1 MATTT
6 ADPKISLAD
15 AGPCRKKLAFEIP
28 APTVAEALE
37 TAFAAYAT
45 NAALPGFRKGKA
57 PKGLIERMFGKTA
70 REEARN
76 RLVSEAYQ
84 KAMEQHKLRVVGDP
98 EGGQDLADAVLSP
111 EKPLSFTLEVE
122 VAPEFAMP
130 ALENIPVKKP
140 TFSVSDE
147 MLSEELQR
155 IATHEGELVERETGE
170 PGDYCTGKGVILDEA
185 GKNVLEI
192 DGAVIQVPDA
202 KSKGKGAIMG
212 VLVDDFAKQIG
223 APKAGQTLKV
233 KAKGPANHEVIA
245 IQGKP
250 ITIEFEVTRVD
261 RIQPVALGE
270 LAQRL
275 GIETEDR
282 LRDAVRQRLEMR
294 TNVRQQAA
302 MRRQLA
308 DHLLSSVKMELPTRL
323 SERQAARNL
332 ERRRLEL
339 MYRGFPPMQVEQQI
353 AEMRAASNDAAAREL
368 KLFFL
373 LDRVATDLKVQVSEN
388 EINQRIVQMAV
399 DRGERPDRLRNELIR
414 NNQVGMLVQQV
425 REHKAMDALLAKAA
439 ITEVSPEEFE
449 KAGAAE

>member
-28 APTVAEALE
+28 APTVAEALQ
-37 TAFAAYAT
+37 TAYAAYME

-57 PKGLIERMFGKTA
+57 PKGLIERMFGKSA

-76 RLVSEAYQ
+76 RLVSAAYQ

-98 EGGQDLADAVLSP
+98 EGGEDLAEAELSP

-122 VAPEFAMP
+122 VAPEFTMP
-130 ALENIPVKKP
+130 ALEGIPVKKP
-140 TFSVSDE
+140 LYAVSDD
-147 MLSEELQR
+147 MLNEELHR
-155 IATHEGELVERETGE
+155 IATHEGDLVEREKAE
-170 PGDYCTGKGVILDEA
+170 PGDYCTGKGIILDES

-192 DGAVIQVPDA
+192 DGAVIQIPEE

-223 APKAGQTLKV
+223 APKSGETIKV
-233 KAKGPANHEVIA
+233 KAKGPAHHEVIS

-250 ITIEFEVTRVD
+250 ITIEFQVDRVD
-261 RIQPVALGE
+261 RIQPVALAD

-275 GIETEDR
+275 GVETEDR
-282 LRDAVRQRLEMR
+282 LREAVKQRLEMR

-302 MRRQLA
+302 MRRQIA
-308 DHLLSSVKMELPTRL
+308 DHLLSSVKMELPTKM

-353 AEMRAASNDAAAREL
+353 AEMRAASSDAAAREL
-368 KLFFL
+368 KMFFL

-388 EINQRIVQMAV
+388 EINQRIVQMAI
-399 DRGERPDRLRNELIR
+399 DRGERPERLRNELIR

-425 REHKAMDALLAKAA
+425 REHKAMDALLSKAS
-439 ITEVSPEEFE
+439 ISDVSPEEFD
-449 KAGAAE
+449 KADAKD